1 MHNEQDLKNT
11 PEYRSGMFR
20 IVTCP
25 VCGYPTLDM
34 YWICEHCGWEYDIE
48 LQTEDEESPC
58 NGMSLRAYRELY
70 KTGGISM
77 NVTIRSRK
85 AAEELLRT
93 DTLSR
98 TAVISFCDPP
108 SVGKPA
114 PMPPLDYA
122 GKAARV
128 FTVVVHDLDLTALPD
143 VGLDYDT
150 YMPEADALA
159 AFICQARADGLDIL
173 CQCEYGQSRS
183 AACAAAILEYFN
195 GTGISVFADYR
206 YYPNQVVYH
215 KVMDA
220 LTRYGQ
226 EAQPS
231 A

>member
-77 NVTIRSRK
+77 NVTICSRK

-98 TAVISFCDPP
+98 TAASP
-108 SVGKPA
+108 SLRASASVP
-114 PMPPLDYA
+114 
-122 GKAARV
+122 
-128 FTVVVHDLDLTALPD
+128 
-143 VGLDYDT
+143 
-150 YMPEADALA
+150 
-159 AFICQARADGLDIL
+159 ARATTWTTK
-173 CQCEYGQSRS
+173 CRS
-183 AACAAAILEYFN
+183 
-195 GTGISVFADYR
+195 
-206 YYPNQVVYH
+206 P
-215 KVMDA
+215 A
-220 LTRYGQ
+220 LSTR
-226 EAQPS
+226 PPWS
-231 A
+231 TVR

>member
-25 VCGYPTLDM
+25 VCGYPTLNIM

-58 NGMSLRAYRELY
+58 NGMSLRAYHELY

-77 NVTIRSRK
+77 NVTICSRK

-114 PMPPLDYA
+114 PTPPLDYA

-215 KVMDA
+215 KIMDA
-220 LTRYGQ
+220 LTKQ
-226 EAQPS
+226 DAAKE
-231 A
+231 

>member
-25 VCGYPTLDM
+25 VCGHPTLDM
-34 YWICEHCGWEYDIE
+34 YWICAHCGWEYDIE

-77 NVTIRSRK
+77 NVTICSRK

-108 SVGKPA
+108 SIGKPV

-122 GKAARV
+122 GKAA
-128 FTVVVHDLDLTALPD
+128 LN
-143 VGLDYDT
+143 YDT

>member
-1 MHNEQDLKNT
+1 
-11 PEYRSGMFR
+11 
-20 IVTCP
+20 
-25 VCGYPTLDM
+25 
-34 YWICEHCGWEYDIE
+34 
-48 LQTEDEESPC
+48 
-58 NGMSLRAYRELY
+58 
-70 KTGGISM
+70 M
-77 NVTIRSRK
+77 NVTICSRK
-85 AAEELLRT
+85 SAEELLRNGFPPHA
-93 DTLSR
+93 
-98 TAVISFCDPP
+98 AVISFYDPP
-108 SVGKPA
+108 SRQRPTPV
-114 PMPPLDYA
+114 PLPNYD

-128 FTVVVHDLDLTALPD
+128 FSVAVHDLDLTALPD

-215 KVMDA
+215 KIMDT

>member
-77 NVTIRSRK
+77 NVTICSRK

-114 PMPPLDYA
+114 PTPPLDYA

-143 VGLDYDT
+143 VGLNYDT

-183 AACAAAILEYFN
+183 AACAILEYFD
-195 GTGISVFADYR
+195 GTGISIFADYR

-215 KVMDA
+215 KIMDA

>member
-77 NVTIRSRK
+77 NVTICSRK

-114 PMPPLDYA
+114 PMPP
-122 GKAARV
+122 
-128 FTVVVHDLDLTALPD
+128 
-143 VGLDYDT
+143 LDYDT

>member
-1 MHNEQDLKNT
+1 MHNEQNLKNT

-77 NVTIRSRK
+77 NVTICSRK

-98 TAVISFCDPP
+98 TAVIS
-108 SVGKPA
+108 
-114 PMPPLDYA
+114 
-122 GKAARV
+122 
-128 FTVVVHDLDLTALPD
+128 
-143 VGLDYDT
+143 
-150 YMPEADALA
+150 
-159 AFICQARADGLDIL
+159 
-173 CQCEYGQSRS
+173 
-183 AACAAAILEYFN
+183 
-195 GTGISVFADYR
+195 VFADYR

-215 KVMDA
+215 KIMDA

>member
-25 VCGYPTLDM
+25 VCGHPTLDM
-34 YWICEHCGWEYDIE
+34 YWICEHCGWEYDNE
-48 LQTEDEESPC
+48 LQTEDEESPG

-77 NVTIRSRK
+77 NVTICSRK

-122 GKAARV
+122 GKTARV

-159 AFICQARADGLDIL
+159 AFICQARADGRLRRRDFGVFQRHRHL
-173 CQCEYGQSRS
+173 RLSRLPLLPQPS
-183 AACAAAILEYFN
+183 GVSQGHGCTDPVRAGGAAI
-195 GTGISVFADYR
+195 R
-206 YYPNQVVYH
+206 
-215 KVMDA
+215 
-220 LTRYGQ
+220 LTFSSKRFTI
-226 EAQPS
+226 
-231 A
+231 

>member
-34 YWICEHCGWEYDIE
+34 YWICEHCGWKYDIE
-48 LQTEDEESPC
+48 LQTEDAESPC

-77 NVTIRSRK
+77 NVTICSRK

-108 SVGKPA
+108 SIGKPA
-114 PMPPLDYA
+114 PMPP
-122 GKAARV
+122 
-128 FTVVVHDLDLTALPD
+128 
-143 VGLDYDT
+143 LDYDT

>member
-1 MHNEQDLKNT
+1 MHNERYLKNT
-11 PEYRSGMFR
+11 PEYRSGMFH

-25 VCGYPTLDM
+25 VCGHPTLDM

-77 NVTIRSRK
+77 NVTICSRK

-114 PMPPLDYA
+114 PTPP
-122 GKAARV
+122 
-128 FTVVVHDLDLTALPD
+128 
-143 VGLDYDT
+143 
-150 YMPEADALA
+150 
-159 AFICQARADGLDIL
+159 LDIL

-183 AACAAAILEYFN
+183 AACAAAILEYFDA
-195 GTGISVFADYR
+195 TGISVFADYR

>member
-58 NGMSLRAYRELY
+58 NGMSLRAYLELY

-77 NVTIRSRK
+77 NVTICSRK

-108 SVGKPA
+108 SIGKPA
-114 PMPPLDYA
+114 PMPP
-122 GKAARV
+122 
-128 FTVVVHDLDLTALPD
+128 
-143 VGLDYDT
+143 LDYDT

>member
-77 NVTIRSRK
+77 NVTICSRK

-114 PMPPLDYA
+114 PTPP
-122 GKAARV
+122 
-128 FTVVVHDLDLTALPD
+128 
-143 VGLDYDT
+143 LDYDT
-150 YMPEADALA
+150 YLPEADALA

-195 GTGISVFADYR
+195 GTGISIFADYR